1 MKRKLTNLENDLK
14 IVVEELSDIL
24 ILTNENGLGL
34 YSRSWLQNFYEKTVI
49 IYNESSDLEE
59 VKTGVKE
66 LWYKL
71 S

>member
-1 MKRKLTNLENDLK
+1 MKRKLTNLKNDLK

-24 ILTNENGLGL
+24 ILTNENGDGL
-34 YSRSWLQNFYEKTVI
+34 YSRSWLQNFYEKAVT
-49 IYNESSDLEE
+49 IYNESNDLEE